1 MRRALATSALF
12 LVTACQPADTI
23 PQESAT
29 PPKKIGVKQTV
40 ETLAGKIGE
49 RNPGRY
55 AQLEQ
60 ARAYITNRM
69 KAAGYQP
76 ELQTFTGKLVKK
88 DVHNLIFEK
97 PGSKEIVVI
106 GAHYDSVSL
115 TPGADDNASG
125 VAVLLHLA
133 EQLQKEQFQ
142 RTVRFVF
149 FTNEEPPYF
158 LSDDMG
164 SEVYARRCKERKEN
178 VVAML
183 SLETMGFYSDEPGS
197 QHFPEGLTGYPDT
210 GNFLAF
216 VGNPESKELVKL
228 CLERFHGV
236 AKESLI
242 TGESVGRLS
251 DQASFWKYGYPG
263 VMITDTAFFRNPNY
277 HRKSDTPDTLDYER
291 PEKAALGLEEVV
303 KALGAQ
309 PSSNPTPSE
318 K

>member
-1 MRRALATSALF
+1 MRRALAVSAL
-12 LVTACQPADTI
+12 LLLTACEQANTI
-23 PQESAT
+23 PSESAS
-29 PPKKIGVKQTV
+29 PPEKVGIKSTV

-97 PGSKEIVVI
+97 EGSEEIVVI

-125 VAVLLHLA
+125 VGVLLHLA
-133 EQLQKEQFQ
+133 EQLQQEQFQ

-164 SEVYARRCKERKEN
+164 SEVYAKRCKEKDEN
-178 VVAML
+178 IVAML

-197 QHFPEGLTGYPDT
+197 QRFPEGLTGYPDR

-216 VGNPESKELVKL
+216 VANPESKDLVDL
-228 CLERFHGV
+228 CLEHFRGV
-236 AKESLI
+236 PKESLI

-263 VMITDTAFFRNPNY
+263 VMITDTAFFRNPHY
-277 HRKSDTPDTLDYER
+277 HRQSDTPETLDYER
-291 PEKAALGLEEVV
+291 LEKAAVGMEEVV
-303 KALGAQ
+303 KRLA
-309 PSSNPTPSE
+309 TPSE
-318 K
+318 KES

>member
-1 MRRALATSALF
+1 MRKALAISAL
-12 LVTACQPADTI
+12 LLLTACQQANTVPS
-23 PQESAT
+23 ESAT
-29 PPKKIGVKQTV
+29 PQEKAGIKQTV

-97 PGSKEIVVI
+97 QGSEEIVVI

-133 EQLQKEQFQ
+133 EQLQQEQFQ

-164 SEVYARRCKERKEN
+164 SEVYAKRCKEKDEN
-178 VVAML
+178 IVAML

-197 QHFPEGLTGYPDT
+197 QRFPEGLTGYPDR

-216 VGNPESKELVKL
+216 VANPESKDLVDL
-228 CLERFHGV
+228 CLEHFRGV
-236 AKESLI
+236 PKESLI

-263 VMITDTAFFRNPNY
+263 VMITDTAFFRNPHY
-277 HRKSDTPDTLDYER
+277 HRQSDTPETLDYER
-291 PEKAALGLEEVV
+291 LEKAAVGMEEVV
-303 KALGAQ
+303 KRLA
-309 PSSNPTPSE
+309 TPSE
-318 K
+318 KES

>member
-1 MRRALATSALF
+1 MRKALTAAGL
-12 LVTACQPADTI
+12 LLMTACQPAQTN
-23 PQESAT
+23 PQESVT
-29 PPKKIGVKQTV
+29 PEVTVGVRQTV

-49 RNPGRY
+49 RNAGRY

-69 KAAGYQP
+69 KAAGYRP

-88 DVHNLIFEK
+88 EVHNLIFEK
-97 PGSKEIVVI
+97 AGSEEIVVI

-133 EQLQKEQFQ
+133 EKLQQEQFQ

-164 SEVYARRCKERKEN
+164 SEVYAKRCREKKEN
-178 VVAML
+178 IVAML

-197 QHFPEGLTGYPDT
+197 QHFPEGLTGYPDA

-216 VGNPESKELVKL
+216 VGNPDSEDLVAL
-228 CLERFHGV
+228 CVERFQGV

-263 VMITDTAFFRNPNY
+263 VMITDTAFFRNPHY
-277 HRKSDTPDTLDYER
+277 HRKSDTPDTLDYQR
-291 PEKAALGLEEVV
+291 LEKAAVGLEDVV
-303 KALGAQ
+303 RALGSPP
-309 PSSNPTPSE
+309 PSHATPSQR
-318 K
+318 